1 VLQAW
6 DLHENLNSRG
16 AILFRRFWDRAVQAQ
31 PSPYSHPFDP
41 SDPVHTPYGLN
52 TANPQVRV
60 ALGDAINDL
69 QTAHLPLDASPGQVQ
84 FATRGSQKIPIHGGP
99 GDPNGEFNAIYNNWI
114 PGQGLSDPIL
124 GSSYVQAVTW
134 HNSACP
140 DTRTIL
146 TYSLS
151 TNPRSPFYA
160 DQTRLFS
167 QKRWVTERFC
177 AADVLAHTLSTT
189 TLSSG
194 APTHT
199 THPRKPARR
208 RPTTPVVKFTG

>member
-1 VLQAW
+1 V
-6 DLHENLNSRG
+6 
-16 AILFRRFWDRAVQAQ
+16 
-31 PSPYSHPFDP
+31 
-41 SDPVHTPYGLN
+41 
-52 TANPQVRV
+52 
-60 ALGDAINDL
+60 
-69 QTAHLPLDASPGQVQ
+69 SPGQVQ

-124 GSSYVQAVTW
+124 GSSYVQVVTW
-134 HNSACP
+134 HNIACP

-151 TNPRSPFYA
+151 ANPRSPFYA

-189 TLSSG
+189 TLG
-194 APTHT
+194 TGTPTRT
-199 THPRKPARR
+199 THPRKPAGR
-208 RPTTPVVKFTG
+208 RPKAPTVKFTG